1 MADEVFS
8 TDGENNAS
16 PDAGFALFQQFIIS
30 TRWQKKQGTEEIRL
44 KHSTSHKTGSIA
56 LSNGRERLFA
66 CVCVRDMCE
75 GITLMFPKA
84 ALQLTISGFLSVQH
98 RAESAVLLCL
108 H

>member
-1 MADEVFS
+1 MQALMQALPFFS
-8 TDGENNAS
+8 NL
-16 PDAGFALFQQFIIS
+16 LFQ
-30 TRWQKKQGTEEIRL
+30 RDDKKSKGLRKLAEIRL
-44 KHSTSHKTGSIA
+44 NHFTFHKTESIA
-56 LSNGRERLFA
+56 LSNGRVRESLL
-66 CVCVRDMCE
+66 VCDMCE